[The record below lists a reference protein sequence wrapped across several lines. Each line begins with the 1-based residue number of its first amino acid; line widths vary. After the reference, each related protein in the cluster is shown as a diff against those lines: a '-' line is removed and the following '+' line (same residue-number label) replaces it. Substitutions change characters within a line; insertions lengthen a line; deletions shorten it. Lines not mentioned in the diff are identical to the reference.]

1 MPYLL
6 QDKGIERLRWH
17 RKKGHLVTLVS
28 ATLEC
33 YLRPWAEQVQA
44 DHVIGTR
51 LETNEKGYLTGRISG
66 RNCQGPEKA
75 RRLCEEVLALDQRE
89 VYAYG
94 NSIGDR
100 ELLEIADHAFC
111 YSSGSWEEY

>member
-1 MPYLL
+1 V
-6 QDKGIERLRWH
+6 I
-17 RKKGHLVTLVS
+17 LVS

-33 YLRPWAEQVQA
+33 YLRPWAERICA
-44 DHVIGTR
+44 DHVIGTQ
-51 LETNEKGYLTGRISG
+51 LETDGEGCLTGGISG
-66 RNCQGPEKA
+66 RNCHGPEKA
-75 RRLCEEVLALDQRE
+75 RRLREKISTLDQRE